1 MLDKRYDHKLVEEGR
16 YDKWLEEGYFSLH
29 DLTKTPF
36 SLVIPPPNITGKLHL
51 GHAWNT
57 TLQDIIARYKKM
69 KGYDVLWLPGMDHAG
84 IATQARVM
92 AELRKQGIDTKK
104 LTREQFLKYAWEHK
118 DTFSKTIHEQWKMMG
133 LALDYTHERFT
144 LDEGLSKAVNEVF
157 VKYYNEGLIYKDK
170 RIINWD
176 PVQMTALSNIEV
188 IHKDEEGD
196 FFYFAYPIVGS
207 EEKLIIATT
216 RPETMFADVA
226 IVVNPND
233 ERYKKYVGMKA
244 INPANDEPLII
255 IADDY
260 VDKEFGTGVMKC
272 TPAHD
277 PNDFLIGQ
285 KYHLPM
291 PECMNKDATMNE
303 LAKGYV
309 GLDRYACRKKLVE
322 DIKNKGLLV
331 KIEKIVH
338 AVGHSERSDAVV
350 EPMLSSQWFVRMKPL
365 AEKALA
371 MTKKEEH
378 VEFIPSRF
386 EQVFI
391 RWMENLED
399 WCISR
404 QLWWGHQIPAYYHK
418 ATGDL
423 VVSVNPPKDI
433 ENYERDNDVLDTW
446 FSSALWPFATLNWL
460 ENSKDYQRYFPTDV
474 LVTAYDIIFFWVSRM
489 IMQSLSL
496 TDKIP
501 FKRVLIHG
509 LVRDEH
515 GKKMSKSAGNGVDP
529 IEVIDKYGVDALRYF
544 LTTIS
549 TPGQD
554 IRYSEEKIIASSNYL
569 NKIWNATRYVLTSL
583 EDIKLDDLNFD
594 ESLLTSVDC
603 LIIERFN
610 KTLKEV
616 EEAMERYDFNMAS
629 THLYNFVYDDFC
641 SSYLEA
647 SKTILRR
654 GEEKVKVNNAKVL
667 LLMVKNIIKMI
678 YPYTPFIAETLY
690 LSLPTHLESI
700 NLETYP
706 EEIKIK
712 LDEDLL
718 KEAALVYQSIFAIRS
733 FKAEQRLRPHDELNL
748 EIVAKF
754 HVSNYASLIL
764 KDLLHLGEVNV
775 VNEDKLDKNGKN
787 FIFNEAKINLIIKQD
802 EEEISAQISKQLE
815 AIEKEILR
823 SKKMLENPSFLAK
836 APAELVKKEKEKLA
850 SNTAIR
856 DQLVSKLHQ

>member
-1 MLDKRYDHKLVEEGR
+1 MLDKRYDHKQVEEGR
-16 YDKWLEEGYFSLH
+16 YDKWLKEGYFSMH

-92 AELRKQGIDTKK
+92 AELRKQGIDTKN

-118 DTFSKTIHEQWKMMG
+118 DTFTKTIHEQWKMMG
-133 LALDYTHERFT
+133 LALDYSHERFT

-157 VKYYNEGLIYKDK
+157 VRYYNEGLIYKDK

-207 EEKLIIATT
+207 EDKLIIATT

-226 IVVNPND
+226 IVVNPKD
-233 ERYKKYVGMKA
+233 ERYKKYIGMKA

-260 VDKEFGTGVMKC
+260 VDKDFGTGVMKC

-309 GLDRYACRKKLVE
+309 GLDRYVCRAKLVE
-322 DIKNKGLLV
+322 AIKNKGLLV

-350 EPMLSSQWFVRMKPL
+350 EPMLSSQWFVKMKPL
-365 AEKALA
+365 AKKALE
-371 MTKKEEH
+371 MSKSKEH
-378 VEFIPSRF
+378 VEFIPARF

-418 ATGDL
+418 VSGELL
-423 VVSVNPPKDI
+423 VSSTPPKDI
-433 ENYERDNDVLDTW
+433 ENYERDKDVLDTW

-460 ENSKDYQRYFPTDV
+460 EDSKDYQRYFPTDV

-554 IRYSEEKIIASSNYL
+554 IRYSEEKIVASSNYL

-583 EDIKLDDLNFD
+583 EDIKLDDLNID
-594 ESLLTSVDC
+594 ENLLTSIDS
-603 LIIERFN
+603 LIILRFN

-616 EEAMERYDFNMAS
+616 EDAMERYDFNMAS

-647 SKTILRR
+647 SKTILRK
-654 GEEKVKVNNAKVL
+654 GEEKVKINTAKVL
-667 LLMVKNIIKMI
+667 LKMVTNIIKMI

-690 LSLPTHLESI
+690 LSLPSHLASI

-706 EEIKIK
+706 KEISMK
-712 LDEDLL
+712 LDKNLI
-718 KEAALVYQSIFAIRS
+718 KEANLIYSSIFAIRS
-733 FKAEQRLRPHDELNL
+733 FKAEQKLRPHDALNL
-748 EIVAKF
+748 EIAAKF
-754 HVSNYASLIL
+754 DVSPYASLIL
-764 KDLLHLGEVNV
+764 KDLLHLGEINV
-775 VNEDKLDKNGKN
+775 LNEDKLDPSGKN
-787 FIFNEAKINLIIKQD
+787 FIFSEAKINLIVKQD
-802 EEEISAQISKQLE
+802 DEEITTEINKQLE
-815 AIEKEILR
+815 TIEKEILR
-823 SKKMLENPSFLAK
+823 SKKMLDNPSFLAK
-836 APAELVKKEKEKLA
+836 APKALIEKEKEKLA
-850 SNTAIR
+850 ANLSIKE
-856 DQLVSKLHQ
+856 QLVSKLPK